1 MSFNHI
7 EHLGIAVED
16 LDKASKVFEM
26 LLGTPAY
33 KEEKVE
39 SEGVS
44 TLFFKVGNNKVELL
58 QATNE
63 QSPIAKFLA
72 KKGPGFHH
80 VAFDVQD
87 IHEEMN
93 RLREAGF
100 ELLNEQPKDGAD
112 NKLICF
118 LHPRSTGGLLVELCQ
133 EKTK

>member
-16 LDKASKVFEM
+16 LKKASKVFEM
-26 LLGTPAY
+26 LLGTAAY
-33 KEEKVE
+33 KDEKVE
-39 SEGVS
+39 SEGVH
-44 TLFFKVGNNKVELL
+44 TLFFKVGNNKIELL

-63 QSPIAKFLA
+63 QSPIAKFLS
-72 KKGPGFHH
+72 KKGQGFHH
-80 VAFDVQD
+80 VAFDVKD
-87 IHEEMN
+87 IYAEMN
-93 RLREAGF
+93 RLRQAGF

-133 EKTK
+133 EKSG